1 MTLKQLK
8 AFLVLARTLN
18 FANAAGELNLS
29 QSALSLTIK
38 LLEEELG
45 GKLFIRNT
53 RRVELTQEG
62 KSLIP
67 YSRRLIANWS
77 EMENDLK
84 QRFKLNRGSLVVASM
99 PYLSH
104 SVLPQVIKK
113 FLDQHENISFSIH
126 DITNEHIWEMVQD
139 GIFEIGLCFQPE
151 MNENLDYFPL
161 FNEDFVAIVPLGHP
175 LAETQ
180 VLTWR
185 QLLKHDFITVQKP
198 SIVRVIIEQ
207 NCLLNDVSL
216 DLKVECHQ
224 ISSIS
229 NLVSMGIGVSAI
241 PRHFCNIIDTR
252 NIKILE
258 ISKQNYCTS
267 VGIVRRKNSEVSNI
281 TQQFIDALLSG
292 EFNST
297 CCN

>member
-18 FANAAGELNLS
+18 FANAASELHLS

-67 YSRRLIANWS
+67 YSQRLLANWID
-77 EMENDLK
+77 MEDDLK
-84 QRFKLNRGSLVVASM
+84 QRFKLNRGSLVIASM

-104 SVLPQVIKK
+104 AVLPSVIKT
-113 FLDQHENISFSIH
+113 FLQKHANINFSIH
-126 DITNEHIWEMVQD
+126 DITNENIWQKVQD

-151 MNENLDYFPL
+151 EHESLDYFPL
-161 FNEDFVAIVPLGHP
+161 FEEDFVAIVPQHHALSD
-175 LAETQ
+175 AEQ
-180 VLTWR
+180 LSWKK
-185 QLLKHDFITVQKP
+185 LLKYPFITVQKP
-198 SIVRVIIEQ
+198 SIVRMIIEQ
-207 NCLLNDVSL
+207 NCLMNHMEL

-224 ISSIS
+224 IASIC
-229 NLVSMGIGVSAI
+229 NLVAQGIGVSAI
-241 PRHFCNIIDTR
+241 PRYFCHTLDTR
-252 NIKILE
+252 YIQVVE
-258 ISKQNYCTS
+258 IAKQNDCTS
-267 VGIVRRKNSEVSNI
+267 VGIVRRKNAEVSNI
-281 TQQFIDALLSG
+281 TQQFMDVLMNYD
-292 EFNST
+292 FNLRH
-297 CCN
+297 